1 MSALTLTHIGGP
13 TTLLEVEGWRILT
26 DPTFDA
32 PGRTYQFGWGT
43 SSRKTTGPAIPAAE
57 IGPVDAVLLTHDHH
71 ADNLDDTGRSLL
83 PTAGTV
89 ITTAPGAV
97 RLGHHARG
105 LKPWETTQ
113 LVAPDRPDVTI
124 TATPARHGP
133 AGSRPV
139 VGDVVGFDLAWAGQ
153 EHGSLWIS
161 GDTVLYDGV
170 RSVTRRLAVGTAILH
185 LGKVGFPVTGPLA
198 YTMGARDAVELVR
211 LFRPASVVPVH
222 YEGWSHF
229 RQGRDDLM
237 TALGDAPDAA
247 EKFRWAT
254 LGEPLNFTV

>member
-32 PGRTYQFGWGT
+32 PGRTYRFGWGT

-57 IGPVDAVLLTHDHH
+57 IGPVDVVLLTHDHH

-89 ITTAPGAV
+89 ITTASGAV

-105 LKPWETTQ
+105 LRPWDTT
-113 LVAPDRPDVTI
+113 LLHAPDRPPITI

-133 AGSRPV
+133 PGSRPV
-139 VGDVVGFDLAWAGQ
+139 VGDVVGFDLAWEGQ

-161 GDTVLYDGV
+161 GDTVLYDGL
-170 RSVTRRLAVGTAILH
+170 RNITARLKVGSAILH
-185 LGKVGFPVTGPLA
+185 LGRVGFPLTGPLA
-198 YTMGARDAVELVR
+198 YTMGAGDAIELVR
-211 LFRPASVVPVH
+211 LIRPASVVPVH

-229 RQGRDDLM
+229 RQGRDDLAA
-237 TALGDAPDAA
+237 ALTGAPDVA
-247 EKFRWAT
+247 ERLRWAT
-254 LGEPLNFTV
+254 LGEPLGLIV